1 MRLHGI
7 IYVGCIDGLQKNE
20 SDGFIEISV
29 GFGKAGVFVDKLII
43 RGQRP
48 LMGEVTIS
56 GAKNA
61 ALGVLPAALLI
72 SDVCTIENVPDIL
85 DITRMKNI
93 MTSLG
98 VVFETVGH
106 DTLRVDT
113 SGVSAFHATGEE
125 MHRLR
130 ASYYLMGALLG
141 RFHEAVIT
149 FPGGCD
155 FGNRPIDQH
164 FKGFEALGATVTID
178 HGRIH
183 LKAERLVGS
192 PVYLDVVSVGATIN
206 IMLAAARAEG
216 LTTIEN
222 AAKEPHIVDIA
233 NFLNALG
240 ADIKGAGTDI
250 IKVRGVRVM
259 NGGVVHSIIPDQI
272 EAGTFMVAAAATK
285 GNVVVKNVIPKHMES
300 LTAKLLEIN
309 VQVEELDDCIHIRPG
324 NGPFM
329 KANIKTLP
337 YPGFPTDLQPPV
349 AVLLMLAAGVST
361 ITEGIYDNR
370 FKYMEEL
377 RHMGAEIQVNG
388 RTAMIEGGKPLSGC
402 TIKALDLR
410 AGAACVLAGLVAEG
424 ETEILNVQY
433 IDRGYENMV
442 EKLTALGADIRRETR
457 AIPEDIQ

>member
-1 MRLHGI
+1 
-7 IYVGCIDGLQKNE
+7 
-20 SDGFIEISV
+20 
-29 GFGKAGVFVDKLII
+29 
-43 RGQRP
+43 
-48 LMGEVTIS
+48 
-56 GAKNA
+56 
-61 ALGVLPAALLI
+61 
-72 SDVCTIENVPDIL
+72 
-85 DITRMKNI
+85 
-93 MTSLG
+93 
-98 VVFETVGH
+98 
-106 DTLRVDT
+106 
-113 SGVSAFHATGEE
+113 
-125 MHRLR
+125 
-130 ASYYLMGALLG
+130 
-141 RFHEAVIT
+141 VIT

-183 LKAERLVGS
+183 LKAEHLVGA

-206 IMLAAARAEG
+206 IMLAAVRAEG

-250 IKVRGVRVM
+250 IKVRGVRTM
-259 NGGVVHSIIPDQI
+259 SGGVVHSIIPDQI
-272 EAGTFMVAAAATK
+272 EAGTFMVAAAATR
-285 GNVVVKNVIPKHMES
+285 GNVLVKNVIPKHMES
-300 LTAKLLEIN
+300 LTAKLLEMN
-309 VQVEELDDCIHIRPG
+309 VHVEELDDSIRIRPG
-324 NGPFM
+324 TGPLI
-329 KANIKTLP
+329 KANVKTLP

-349 AVLLMLAAGVST
+349 AVLLMLAPGVST

-377 RHMGAEIQVNG
+377 RHMGAEIQING

-402 TIKALDLR
+402 SIKALDLR

-433 IDRGYENMV
+433 IDRGYENLV

-457 AIPEDIQ
+457 NVPEDSQ